1 MAQFSSSIVDI
12 KYQQTGAATAVN
24 PLGMREMQALAY
36 QHRDKRFLL
45 IKAPPASGKSRALMY
60 IALDKLAHQG
70 IRKVVVAVPEK
81 SIGRS
86 FKNTNLVSGGF
97 FANWEVPAYFNLT
110 DVKNEQDKK
119 GRFKEFFAHNGAKV
133 LVCAHATLRNAAK
146 ELEDDTFND
155 VLLAIDEFHHT
166 SADANSNLGDVVR
179 RVMNNSTGHIVAMTG
194 SYFRGDGIPVLR
206 AEDEA
211 RFFPITYNYY
221 QQLNGYK
228 YLKNLVLGYHFYH
241 GSYLDHI
248 GEVLDTRRKTIIHI
262 PSVNQRAAT
271 GLGKYQETAEIMK
284 VIGTLDHKDYN
295 TGIYFVRT
303 PEGRILKVADLVE
316 DEQKERN
323 LVQGYL
329 QNIKRADDV
338 DIIIALGTAKEGF
351 DWQWCEMCLTVG
363 VRGSLTEVI
372 QIIGRCTRD
381 CEGKETARFVNMIAM
396 PEAEQAEVKVAVNDF
411 LKAITASLLMEQV
424 MAPSWKF
431 KTVKDED
438 EGKGDLTHTVVV
450 EGLKPL
456 SSEKTK
462 TIVESQLDDLKAAV
476 LQNDVMVKALSGS
489 TTAETI
495 TQHII
500 PKIIRERY
508 PELTDGEVE
517 EVRQRLLLDT
527 IVKGNDIVNEK
538 GEPISTIPSGND
550 DEQPSEGNR
559 LIKIANRF
567 INIDK
572 LSINLIDTI
581 NPFQRAYEVI
591 SKSVDAK
598 TLKVIQDTIAE
609 QKYDMTLEQ
618 AIILF
623 KGPLK
628 GYVAQHDGKL
638 PSMDDPDSKVRELAV
653 AYTKILNQKRRQLSG
668 LEIGE

>member
-1 MAQFSSSIVDI
+1 MEQFSNSIVDI
-12 KYQQTGAATAVN
+12 HYQQTGAATAVN

-36 QHRDKRFLL
+36 EHRDKRFLL

-60 IALDKLAHQG
+60 IALDKLANQG
-70 IRKVVVAVPEK
+70 IKKVVVAVPEK

-86 FKNTNLVSGGF
+86 FKNTNLTSAGF
-97 FANWEVPAYFNLT
+97 FADWKVAPYFNLT

-119 GRFKEFFAHNGAKV
+119 GRFIEFFSHNGAKV
-133 LVCAHATLRNAAK
+133 LVCAHATLRNGMK
-146 ELEDDTFND
+146 ELPDETFDD

-211 RFFPITYNYY
+211 KFYPITYNYY

-228 YLKNLVLGYHFYH
+228 YLKNLILGYHFYH

-248 GEVLDTRRKTIIHI
+248 AEVLDPRKKTIVHI
-262 PSVNQRAAT
+262 PSVNQRAST
-271 GLGKYQETAEIMK
+271 GLGKYQETSEIIK
-284 VIGTLDHKDYN
+284 VIGTIDHKDYN
-295 TGIYFVRT
+295 TGIYYVKT
-303 PEGRILKVADLVE
+303 DDGRILKVADLVE

-323 LVQGYL
+323 MVQDYL
-329 QNIKRADDV
+329 QNIKHKDDV

-351 DWQWCEMCLTVG
+351 DWQWCEMCLTIG

-431 KTVKDED
+431 KTIKDED
-438 EGKGDLTHTVVV
+438 KPGEDLAHTIVV

-456 SSEKTK
+456 SSVKTQ
-462 TIVESQLDDLKAAV
+462 TIVNSQLDDLKAAI
-476 LQNDVMVKALSGS
+476 LQDDMVVKALSGS

-495 TQHII
+495 TQHLI
-500 PKIIRERY
+500 PKVIRERY
-508 PELTDGEVE
+508 PELSEGEVE
-517 EVRQRLLLDT
+517 EVRQRVLLDT
-527 IVKGNDIVNEK
+527 IIKGNDIVDEK
-538 GEPISTIPSGND
+538 GDPISTITGD
-550 DEQPSEGNR
+550 DDKPSEGNR

-598 TLKVIQDTIAE
+598 TLKIIQDTIAE

-618 AIILF
+618 AITLF

-628 GYVAQHDGKL
+628 EYVAAHDGKV
-638 PSMDDPDSKVRELAV
+638 PTIDHPDPKVRELAI
-653 AYTKILNQKRRQLSG
+653 AFQKIKNLKQRKLSG
-668 LEIGE
+668 LEYEG

>member
-1 MAQFSSSIVDI
+1 MLKTENSIVDI
-12 KYQQTGAATAVN
+12 HYQQTGAATAVN

-36 QHRDKRFLL
+36 EHRDKRFLL

-70 IRKVVVAVPEK
+70 IKKVVVAVPEK

-86 FKNTNLVSGGF
+86 FKNTNLVNGGF
-97 FANWEVPAYFNLT
+97 FANWEVPPYFNLT

-119 GRFKEFFAHNGAKV
+119 GRFKEFFQYDRAKV
-133 LVCAHATLRNAAK
+133 LVCAHATLRNATK
-146 ELEDDTFND
+146 ELPDETFND
-155 VLLAIDEFHHT
+155 TLVAIDEFHHT

-211 RFFPITYNYY
+211 KFYPITYNYY

-248 GEVLDTRRKTIIHI
+248 GEVLDTHKKTIIHI

-271 GLGKYQETAEIMK
+271 GLGKYQETSEIMK

-295 TGIYFVRT
+295 TGIYYVRT
-303 PEGRILKVADLVE
+303 SDGRMLKVADLVE

-323 LVQGYL
+323 MVQGYL
-329 QNIKRADDV
+329 QNIRDRDDV

-351 DWQWCEMCLTVG
+351 DWQWCEMCLTIG

-396 PEAEQAEVKVAVNDF
+396 PDAEQAEVKVAVNDF

-438 EGKGDLTHTVVV
+438 EGEQEDLAHTLVV

-456 SSEKTK
+456 SSAKTK
-462 TIVESQLDDLKAAV
+462 TIVESQLDDLKAAI
-476 LQNDVMVKALSGS
+476 LQDDMVVKALSGS

-495 TQHII
+495 TQHLI
-500 PKIIRERY
+500 PKVIRERY
-508 PELTDGEVE
+508 PDLNEGEVE
-517 EVRQRLLLDT
+517 EVRQRVLLDT
-527 IVKGNDIVNEK
+527 IIKGNDIIDEK
-538 GEPISTIPSGND
+538 GNPISTIT
-550 DEQPSEGNR
+550 DEEDKPSEGNR

-618 AIILF
+618 AITLF

-628 GYVAQHDGKL
+628 EYVAKHDGKV
-638 PSMDDPDSKVRELAV
+638 PSVDDPDPKVRELAI
-653 AYTKILNQKRRQLSG
+653 ALQKIKNLKQRKLSG
-668 LEIGE
+668 LEYEE

>member
-1 MAQFSSSIVDI
+1 MEQHSNNIVDI
-12 KYQQTGAATAVN
+12 HYLQTGQATATDA
-24 PLGMREMQALAY
+24 LGMREMQALAY

-70 IRKVVVAVPEK
+70 IKKVVVAVPEK

-86 FKNTNLVSGGF
+86 FKNTNLTNAGF
-97 FANWEVPAYFNLT
+97 FADWKVAPYFNLT

-119 GRFKEFFAHNGAKV
+119 GRFKEFFFSKTQV
-133 LVCAHATLRNAAK
+133 LVCAHATLRNAMK
-146 ELEDDTFND
+146 ELPDETFND
-155 VLLAIDEFHHT
+155 TLLAIDEFHHT

-211 RFFPITYNYY
+211 RFYPITYNYY

-228 YLKNLVLGYHFYH
+228 FLKNLVLGYHFYH

-248 GEVLDTRRKTIIHI
+248 AEVLDTHKKTIIHI
-262 PSVNQRAAT
+262 PSVNQRAST

-284 VIGTLDHKDYN
+284 VIGTIDHKDYY
-295 TGIYFVRT
+295 TGIYYIRT
-303 PEGRILKVADLVE
+303 DDGRMLKVADLVE

-323 LVQGYL
+323 MVQDYL
-329 QNIKRADDV
+329 QNIKRRDDI

-351 DWQWCEMCLTVG
+351 DWQWCEMCLTIG

-396 PEAEQAEVKVAVNDF
+396 PDAEQAEVKVAVNDF

-431 KTVKDED
+431 KTIKDEN
-438 EGKGDLTHTVVV
+438 EPNEDLAHTIVV

-456 SSEKTK
+456 SSVKTQ
-462 TIVESQLDDLKAAV
+462 TIVESQLDDLKAAI
-476 LQNDVMVKALSGS
+476 LQDDMVVKALSGS

-495 TQHII
+495 TQHLI
-500 PKIIRERY
+500 PKVIRERY
-508 PELTDGEVE
+508 PELSDGEVE
-517 EVRQRLLLDT
+517 EVRQRVLLDT
-527 IVKGNDIVNEK
+527 IIKGNDIVDEK
-538 GEPISTIPSGND
+538 GNPISMITGND
-550 DEQPSEGNR
+550 DKPSEGNR

-572 LSINLIDTI
+572 LSINLIDSI

-591 SKSVDAK
+591 SKSVDAP
-598 TLKVIQDTIAE
+598 TLKIIQDTIAE

-618 AIILF
+618 AITLF

-628 GYVAQHDGKL
+628 DYVASHNGNV
-638 PSMDDPDSKVRELAV
+638 PSVDDPDPKVKELAI
-653 AYTKILNQKRRQLSG
+653 AFQKIKNLKQRKMSG
-668 LEIGE
+668 LEYEG